1 MNQPRIQITLIQID
15 NYGPWTTTL
24 GNDREHQLQILQA
37 ELYASLQRN
46 FSVRNALVFFNKFD
60 EMYAITNGISKDE
73 HLKIREQALSTFP
86 FTVSMSIGV
95 GSSPYEAQAQASR
108 MLQATGSAQSE
119 KRKMVL
125 VGDHSLTLDESY
137 AQIIHI
143 DVDGIT
149 KLIDHDDSF
158 ETSQKLVHTHA
169 QLMELFSQH
178 NSLLFYMGGDN
189 FMGAIGQHDENAILR
204 GLEGIH
210 INGLALKYGIGR
222 AATARK
228 AAELATMN
236 LEQVRHQRKHLVSPL
251 TRERR

>member
-1 MNQPRIQITLIQID
+1 
-15 NYGPWTTTL
+15 
-24 GNDREHQLQILQA
+24 
-37 ELYASLQRN
+37 
-46 FSVRNALVFFNKFD
+46 
-60 EMYAITNGISKDE
+60 
-73 HLKIREQALSTFP
+73 
-86 FTVSMSIGV
+86 
-95 GSSPYEAQAQASR
+95 

-125 VGDHSLTLDESY
+125 VGNHSLTLDECY
-137 AQIIHI
+137 AKIIHI

-189 FMGAIGQHDENAILR
+189 FMGAIGEHDENAILR
-204 GLEGIH
+204 GLGGIH

>member
-46 FSVRNALVFFNKFD
+46 FSARDGLVFFNKFD

-73 HLKIREQALSTFP
+73 HLKIRQQALSPFP

-108 MLQATGSAQSE
+108 VLQAAGSAQSE

-137 AQIIHI
+137 AQIIHL

-149 KLIDHDDSF
+149 KLVDRDDSF
-158 ETSQKLVHTHA
+158 ETSQKLVCTHVE
-169 QLMELFSQH
+169 LMELFSQH
-178 NSLLFYMGGDN
+178 NSLLFYMGRDN
-189 FMGAIGQHDENAILR
+189 FMGAMGEHDENAILR
-204 GLEGIH
+204 ELRGIH
-210 INGLALKYGIGR
+210 IDGLSLKYGIGR
-222 AATARK
+222 AATGRK

-236 LEQVRHQRKHLVSPL
+236 LERVRHQRNHLVSPL

>member
-1 MNQPRIQITLIQID
+1 MKRSRIQITLIQID

-37 ELYASLQRN
+37 ELYASLQRS
-46 FSVRNALVFFNKFD
+46 FSARDALVFFNKFD

-73 HLKIREQALSTFP
+73 HLKIREEALSHFP
-86 FTVSMSIGV
+86 FTVSMSIGI
-95 GSSPYEAQAQASR
+95 GSTPYEAQTHASR
-108 MLQATGSAQSE
+108 MLQAAGSAQSE

-137 AQIIHI
+137 AQIIHV

-149 KLIDHDDSF
+149 KLIDHNDSF
-158 ETSQKLVHTHA
+158 ETSQKLVRTHA
-169 QLMELFSQH
+169 ELMELFSQH

-189 FMGAIGQHDENAILR
+189 FMGAIGEGDDIPILR
-204 GLEGIH
+204 ELRGIH

-228 AAELATMN
+228 AAELATLN
-236 LEQVRHQRKHLVSPL
+236 LERVRHQRSHLVSPL